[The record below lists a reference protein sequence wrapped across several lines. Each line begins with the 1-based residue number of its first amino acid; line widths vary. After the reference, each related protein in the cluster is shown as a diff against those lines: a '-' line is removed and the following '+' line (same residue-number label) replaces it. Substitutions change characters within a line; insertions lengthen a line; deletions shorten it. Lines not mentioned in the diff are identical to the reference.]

1 MPVKGKHLLHYVPHG
16 INSKVFTTLPK
27 NNNLVIKL
35 KKEFF
40 GDRNYKFVVGF
51 NSRNTHRKHPANLIL
66 AFKNFCDHLTPEQAS
81 ECALLMHTDKVCDQ
95 GTNLLAVIEAICP
108 NYTVVIDEHRRTPE
122 DMVAFYNICDVVANV
137 SSNEGFGLSI
147 AEAIMCG
154 TPVIATVT
162 GGLQDQLGLV
172 DNDGKPYEFNLEF
185 GTNVTGKYKKHGVW
199 AKPIWTKIQ
208 TLQGSPPTPY
218 IMDDFTDYKDISE
231 AIMYWYLVGPEKRE
245 SYGAEGRRWAL
256 NEGGIN
262 SEHMCR
268 EFIKAMD
275 YTIDNFTPPKKFG
288 IFSYSEEFNMDN
300 LPQGKL
306 GFDMHKID
314 VESIKKEIQ

>member
-16 INSKVFTTLPK
+16 IDSKVFNTLPK
-27 NNNLVIKL
+27 NNGLVNKL
-35 KKEFF
+35 KKELL
-40 GDRNYKFVVGF
+40 GDTNYKFVIGF

-66 AFKNFCDHLTPEQAS
+66 AFKNFCDHLTPEQAK
-81 ECALLMHTDKVCDQ
+81 ECALLMHTDKTCDQ
-95 GTNLLAVIEAICP
+95 GTNLLSVIEAVCP
-108 NYTVVIDEHRRTPE
+108 DYTVVIDENRRTPE
-122 DMVAFYNICDVVANV
+122 EMVAFYNICDVVANV

-172 DNDGKPYEFNLEF
+172 DDDGKPYEFNLEF

-199 AKPIWTKIQ
+199 SKPLWTKVQ

-218 IMDDFTDYKDISE
+218 IMDDFVDYKDISE

-262 SEHMCR
+262 SKNMCDQ
-268 EFIKAMD
+268 FIKAMD
-275 YTIDNFTPPKKFG
+275 FTIDNFTPPKKFG
-288 IFSYSEEFNMDN
+288 IFRYSEEFNTDN
-300 LPQGKL
+300 LPQDKL

-314 VESIKKEIQ
+314 VEAIKKEIQ

>member
-16 INSKVFTTLPK
+16 IDSKVFNTLPK
-27 NNNLVIKL
+27 NNGLVNKL
-35 KKEFF
+35 KKELL
-40 GDRNYKFVVGF
+40 GDTNYKFVIGF

-66 AFKNFCDHLTPEQAS
+66 AFKNFCDHLTPEQAK
-81 ECALLMHTDKVCDQ
+81 ECALLMHTDKTCDQ
-95 GTNLLAVIEAICP
+95 GTNLLSVIEAVCP
-108 NYTVVIDEHRRTPE
+108 DYTVVIDENRRTPE
-122 DMVAFYNICDVVANV
+122 EMVAFYNICDVVANV

-172 DNDGKPYEFNLEF
+172 DDDGKPYEFNLEF

-199 AKPIWTKIQ
+199 SKPLWTKVQ

-218 IMDDFTDYKDISE
+218 IMDDFVDYKDISE

-262 SEHMCR
+262 SKNMCDQ
-268 EFIKAMD
+268 FIKAMD
-275 YTIDNFTPPKKFG
+275 FTIDNFTPPKKFD
-288 IFSYSEEFNMDN
+288 IFRYSEEFNTDN
-300 LPQGKL
+300 LPQDKL

-314 VESIKKEIQ
+314 VEAIKKEIQ

>member
-16 INSKVFTTLPK
+16 IDSKVFNTLPK
-27 NNNLVIKL
+27 NNGLVNKL
-35 KKEFF
+35 KKELL
-40 GDRNYKFVVGF
+40 GDTNYKFVIGF

-66 AFKNFCDHLTPEQAS
+66 AFKNFCDHLTPEQAK
-81 ECALLMHTDKVCDQ
+81 ECALLMHTDKTCDQ
-95 GTNLLAVIEAICP
+95 GTNLLSVIEAVCP
-108 NYTVVIDEHRRTPE
+108 DYTVVIDENRRTPE
-122 DMVAFYNICDVVANV
+122 EMVAFYNICDVVANV

-147 AEAIMCG
+147 A
-154 TPVIATVT
+154 

-172 DNDGKPYEFNLEF
+172 DDDGKPYEFNLEF

-199 AKPIWTKIQ
+199 SKPLWTKVQ

-218 IMDDFTDYKDISE
+218 IMDDFVDYKDISE

-262 SEHMCR
+262 SKNMCDQ
-268 EFIKAMD
+268 FIKAMD
-275 YTIDNFTPPKKFG
+275 FTIDNFTPPKKFG
-288 IFSYSEEFNMDN
+288 IFRYSEEFNTDN
-300 LPQGKL
+300 LPQDKL

-314 VESIKKEIQ
+314 VEAIKKEIQ